1 MTGTRT
7 LELYELAY
15 LTGGPRRA
23 VETAVIALV
32 EAGVLRVNQWT
43 GELMLIERRPCS
55 ELEAAVLDVVGFR
68 GFSLL
73 GTVCWRMR
81 ADARLTAIE
90 QRLQADGLLSHG
102 DGLESLR
109 RRWWTVFAVTGAGR
123 RILRRRRRELSAD
136 ETDAVRVALSGPEAM
151 RDRGLYVALF
161 NPSRAVPA
169 LQLRLGTA
177 DSPSAGG
184 YAGYSGA
191 DPAFLAGGAFAGGLG
206 GADCGGG
213 GGDGGGGGC

>member
-1 MTGTRT
+1 MTETRT

-23 VETAVIALV
+23 VQTAVIALA

-73 GTVCWRMR
+73 GTVCWRLR

-90 QRLQADGLLSHG
+90 QRLRADGLLARAES
-102 DGLESLR
+102 LESLR
-109 RRWWTVFAVTGAGR
+109 RRWWTALAVTGAGR

-136 ETDAVRVALSGPEAM
+136 ETDAARVALLGPEAM

-169 LQLRLGTA
+169 LQLRLGGPDA
-177 DSPSAGG
+177 PSAGG
-184 YAGYSGA
+184 HAGYSGA
-191 DPAFLAGGAFAGGLG
+191 DVAFLAGGAFAGG
-206 GADCGGG
+206 ADCGGGG
-213 GGDGGGGGC
+213 GGDGGGGC

>member
-15 LTGGPRRA
+15 LAAGPRRA
-23 VETAVIALV
+23 VQTAVIGLV

-55 ELEAAVLDVVGFR
+55 ELEAAVLDVVGLR
-68 GFSLL
+68 GFNLL

-90 QRLQADGLLSHG
+90 QRLQADGLLTRAES
-102 DGLESLR
+102 LESLR
-109 RRWWTVFAVTGAGR
+109 RRWWTALAVTGAGR

-136 ETDAVRVALSGPEAM
+136 ATDAARVALSGPEAM

-169 LQLRLGTA
+169 LQLRLGGPDA
-177 DSPSAGG
+177 LSAGG

-191 DPAFLAGGAFAGGLG
+191 DMAFLAGGAFAGGT
-206 GADCGGG
+206 DCGGG
-213 GGDGGGGGC
+213 GGDGGC

>member
-1 MTGTRT
+1 MTETRT

-23 VETAVIALV
+23 VQTAVIALA

-73 GTVCWRMR
+73 GTVCWRLR
-81 ADARLTAIE
+81 ADARLAAIE
-90 QRLQADGLLSHG
+90 QRLQADGLLTRAES
-102 DGLESLR
+102 LESLR
-109 RRWWTVFAVTGAGR
+109 RRWWTALAVTGAGR

-136 ETDAVRVALSGPEAM
+136 DTDAARVALLGPEAM

-161 NPSRAVPA
+161 HPSRAVPA
-169 LQLRLGTA
+169 PQLRLGTA
-177 DSPSAGG
+177 GSLSAGG

-191 DPAFLAGGAFAGGLG
+191 DVAFVAGGAFAGG
-206 GADCGGG
+206 ADCGGA
-213 GGDGGGGGC
+213 GGDGGGGC

>member
-1 MTGTRT
+1 MTETRT

-15 LTGGPRRA
+15 LAAGPRRA
-23 VETAVIALV
+23 VQTAVIALV

-55 ELEAAVLDVVGFR
+55 ELEAAVLDVVGLR
-68 GFSLL
+68 GFNLL

-81 ADARLTAIE
+81 ADARLTTIE
-90 QRLQADGLLSHG
+90 QRLQADGLLARAES
-102 DGLESLR
+102 LESLR

-136 ETDAVRVALSGPEAM
+136 ETDAARVALSGPEAM

-169 LQLRLGTA
+169 LQLRLGGPDA
-177 DSPSAGG
+177 LSAGG

-191 DPAFLAGGAFAGGLG
+191 DVAFLAGGAFAGGLG

-213 GGDGGGGGC
+213 GGDGGGGC

>member
-1 MTGTRT
+1 MTETRT

-15 LTGGPRRA
+15 LAAGPRRA
-23 VETAVIALV
+23 GQTAVIGLAG
-32 EAGVLRVNQWT
+32 AGVLWVNQWT

-55 ELEAAVLDVVGFR
+55 ELEAAVLDVVGLR
-68 GFSLL
+68 GFNLL

-102 DGLESLR
+102 GGLESLR

-136 ETDAVRVALSGPEAM
+136 ATDAARVALSGPEAM
-151 RDRGLYVALF
+151 RDRGLYAALF

-169 LQLRLGTA
+169 LQLRLGGPDA
-177 DSPSAGG
+177 LSAGG

-191 DPAFLAGGAFAGGLG
+191 DVAFLAGGAFAG

-213 GGDGGGGGC
+213 GGDGGGGC

>member
-1 MTGTRT
+1 
-7 LELYELAY
+7 
-15 LTGGPRRA
+15 
-23 VETAVIALV
+23 
-32 EAGVLRVNQWT
+32 
-43 GELMLIERRPCS
+43 
-55 ELEAAVLDVVGFR
+55 VGFR

-90 QRLQADGLLSHG
+90 QRLQADGLLTRAES
-102 DGLESLR
+102 LESLR
-109 RRWWTVFAVTGAGR
+109 RRWWTALAVTGAGR

-136 ETDAVRVALSGPEAM
+136 DTDAARVALLGPEAM

-169 LQLRLGTA
+169 PQLRLGTA

-191 DPAFLAGGAFAGGLG
+191 NVAFLAGGAFAGG
-206 GADCGGG
+206 ADCGGA
-213 GGDGGGGGC
+213 GGDGGGGC